1 MRIATIALL
10 WAATTSLTASPQEV
24 TPTPPAQRARF
35 DHMISVIQEIEVS
48 KLDRKL
54 PRKMA
59 FREWLQGQGGPN
71 VRMNWVVRYDATE
84 HTIPDCVEADAN
96 MSDGK
101 IIMVWV
107 AFNHPKRRTPY
118 VYRVDIVTGRDG
130 ATGHF
135 QSEQLDR
142 LRDIPSFL
150 LKLKTSS

>member
-10 WAATTSLTASPQEV
+10 WAATAWLTASSQEV
-24 TPTPPAQRARF
+24 TPIPPAEKARF
-35 DHMISVIQEIEVS
+35 ENMISVIQEIQVS
-48 KLDRKL
+48 KLDPKL

-59 FREWLQGQGGPN
+59 FGEWLQGQGGPN

-101 IIMVWV
+101 TIMVWV
-107 AFNHPKRRTPY
+107 AFDHPKRRIPY
-118 VYRVDIVTGRDG
+118 VYRVDIVTGRDT

-135 QSEQLDR
+135 KSEQLDR
-142 LRDIPSFL
+142 LRDIPTFL
-150 LKLKTSS
+150 LKLKTNS